1 MTLRELFAT
10 KRRYSDVL
18 ISQLTELVN
27 EPNAPSLDTEIDACP
42 PDFSRRVRRL
52 IKEHEKLLH
61 DSREE
66 EE

>member
-10 KRRYSDVL
+10 NRRYSDVL
-18 ISQLTELVN
+18 LAKLTELVN
-27 EPNAPSLDTEIDACP
+27 EPGAPPLDTEIDACP
-42 PDFSRRVRRL
+42 PDFSRRLRKL
-52 IKEHEKLLH
+52 IKSYEKLLH